1 MNTRIKK
8 AILGLVLF
16 SSVSV
21 SGAQEV
27 PLAHVSSPE
36 YYHVLLENEHVLVLK
51 MVLQPGESDMPH
63 RHHNET
69 VYFQKGGQLTITEEN
84 GESFVA
90 NVPDGHVMW
99 HEAWAHQVSNTGDTE
114 VVAIIVESKVSR
126 HEQ

>member
-1 MNTRIKK
+1 MKTLIKRL
-8 AILGLVLF
+8 ILGLVLF
-16 SSVSV
+16 SSASV
-21 SGAQEV
+21 SGAQAV
-27 PLAHVSSPE
+27 PLAHISSPE

-51 MVLQPGESDMPH
+51 MVLQPGESDMSH

-69 VYFQKGGQLTITEEN
+69 VYFPKGGQLTITEEN

-90 NVPDGHVMW
+90 NVLDGHVMG

-114 VVAIIVESKVSR
+114 VVAIIVESKVSH